1 MSEIYNGSFVLGDT
15 SATTLSAG
23 EGIKITT
30 DEPGV
35 IKVSNDETV
44 LWSGASAVNNR
55 ETVLTLN
62 ENLFNFE
69 KIQIWDDWL
78 NNSPTKITEFST
90 SGQYGG
96 TSFSRFGTIHCAA
109 DSWQFEQNPQFYLAW
124 NFYSVQ
130 DNGNKIRTERN
141 FIAGALTAG
150 SQIPALQQR
159 NQSYIYKVVGINR
172 KQNGGN

>member
-1 MSEIYNGSFVLGDT
+1 MSQIYNGSFVLGDT

-23 EGIKITT
+23 EGIKLDTSV
-30 DEPGV
+30 PGV
-35 IKVSNDETV
+35 IGIGTDETV
-44 LWSGASAVNNR
+44 LWSGAEKVTNR
-55 ETVLTLN
+55 ETLITLN

-90 SGQYGG
+90 SGQQGG
-96 TSFSRFGTIHCAA
+96 TTFQRFGTLHCAP
-109 DSWQFEQNPQFYLAW
+109 DGWQFEQNPSFYLAW

-141 FIAGALTAG
+141 FIAGALIGG
-150 SQIPALQQR
+150 SQIPAIQQR
-159 NQSYIYKVVGINR
+159 NNSYVYKIVGINR
-172 KQNGGN
+172 ISGGN